1 MALAKMAR
9 VLVGVKRV
17 IDYAVKIRVKP
28 DKTGVVTEG
37 VKHSMNPFD
46 EIAVEEAVRM
56 KEKKLATEVIAVS
69 CGPAQ
74 AQETLRTA
82 LAMGV
87 DRGIHVEVSG
97 KDYDLLQPI
106 HISKI
111 LAKLA
116 QDEKADIVI
125 VGKQAIDDDCNQ
137 TAQMTAAV
145 LDWSQGTFASKVE
158 KADNMLTITREVD
171 GGLETVKV
179 KMPTVLSADL
189 RLNEPRY
196 ATLPN
201 IMVSVTRLE
210 MEISI
215 VGAGKMMTEKKAKKK
230 PIKKM
235 SPADLGVDVGP
246 RIEIVSVEDPPVRQ
260 AGSVLPDVDAL
271 IAKLKEGG
279 HC

>member
-1 MALAKMAR
+1 MAR

-17 IDYAVKIRVKP
+17 IDYAVKVRVKP

-56 KEKKLATEVIAVS
+56 KEKKLASEIVAVS

-87 DRGIHVEVSG
+87 DRGIHVEISG
-97 KDYDLLQPI
+97 GEYDTLQPI
-106 HISKI
+106 HVSKI

-116 QDEKADIVI
+116 QEEKADLVI
-125 VGKQAIDDDCNQ
+125 VGKQAIDDDSNQ
-137 TAQMTAAV
+137 TAQMTAAF
-145 LDWSQGTFASKVE
+145 LDWPQGTFASKIE
-158 KADNMLTITREVD
+158 KTSEGLTVTREID

-179 KMPTVLSADL
+179 KTPAVLSADL

-201 IMVSVTRLE
+201 IM
-210 MEISI
+210 
-215 VGAGKMMTEKKAKKK
+215 KAKKK
-230 PIKKM
+230 PIRKV
-235 SPADLGVDVGP
+235 SPKDLGVSTDP
-246 RIEIVSVEDPPVRQ
+246 RIEVVSVEDPPTRQ
-260 AGSVLPDVDAL
+260 AGSILADVDEL
-271 IAKLKEGG
+271 VTKLKAGG
-279 HC
+279 HV